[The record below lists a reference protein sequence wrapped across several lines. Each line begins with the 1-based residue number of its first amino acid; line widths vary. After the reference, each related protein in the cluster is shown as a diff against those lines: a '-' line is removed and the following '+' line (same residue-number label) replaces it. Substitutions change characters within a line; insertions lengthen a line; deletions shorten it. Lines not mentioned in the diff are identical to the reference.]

1 MLFGLGSAHT
11 RMKALLTILTLL
23 ATSSVLAGP
32 PEDSKKLMVP
42 FPVICTPGMTSMMAS
57 LTKDYAVN
65 ISMTFE
71 ETPITGIVV
80 VHNPNTHTAA
90 VLHISEARTCLVF
103 SGLNAQTF
111 VRPEGMAPPKEQVQ
125 QNFEEL

>member
-1 MLFGLGSAHT
+1 VIKKL
-11 RMKALLTILTLL
+11 ILPIIFLMGT
-23 ATSSVLAGP
+23 AQAGP
-32 PEDSKKLMVP
+32 PEDSKKLMMP
-42 FPVICTPGMTSMMAS
+42 FPVVCTPGVTSMMGA
-57 LTKDYAVN
+57 LTTDYAVH

-80 VHNPNTHTAA
+80 VYNPNTRTAA

-111 VRPEGMAPPKEQVQ
+111 VRPEGMAPPKVDVQ
-125 QNFEEL
+125 QDFEES

>member
-1 MLFGLGSAHT
+1 LIKKTLTGMAIVMFCFMLNEVSAG
-11 RMKALLTILTLL
+11 A
-23 ATSSVLAGP
+23 
-32 PEDSKKLMVP
+32 PENARKLMMP
-42 FPVICTPGMTSMMAS
+42 FPVVCTPGMTEMMGA
-57 LTKDYAVN
+57 LTVDYAVH

-80 VHNPNTHTAA
+80 VHNPNTQTAA

-111 VRPEGMAPPKEQVQ
+111 VRPEGMAPPKEEVQ

>member
-1 MLFGLGSAHT
+1 MRNFIFSILLLFP
-11 RMKALLTILTLL
+11 L
-23 ATSSVLAGP
+23 AAFADAP
-32 PEDSKKLMVP
+32 KDAKKLMIP
-42 FPVICTPGMTSMMAS
+42 FPVLCTPGMTSMMGA
-57 LTKDYAVN
+57 LTADYAVH

-80 VHNPNTHTAA
+80 VHNPNTQTAA

-111 VRPEGMAPPKEQVQ
+111 VRPDGMAPPKEQVQ
-125 QNFEEL
+125 KDFEEL

>member
-1 MLFGLGSAHT
+1 MI
-11 RMKALLTILTLL
+11 KAFLLSLL
-23 ATSSVLAGP
+23 LMVPAFAGP
-32 PEDSKKLMVP
+32 PEDAKKLMMP
-42 FPVICTPGMTSMMAS
+42 FPVVCTPGMTSMMGA
-57 LTKDYAVN
+57 LTTDYAVH

-71 ETPITGIVV
+71 ETPITGVV
-80 VHNPNTHTAA
+80 VVYNPNTQTAA

-111 VRPEGMAPPKEQVQ
+111 VRPEGMAPPKEEVQ